1 MKLKIIEGSFAVC
14 KLKDPSHINLDQ
26 DFVFIG
32 KTDEE
37 TSLVCNEKVVPKNVS
52 EEEKGFSL
60 IKIEGLLDFS
70 LVGIISEISG
80 VLAKNNI
87 SIFVV
92 STYNTDYFLIKENNI
107 EKTKKA
113 LLEKGYEFI

>member
-1 MKLKIIEGSFAVC
+1 MELKIIEGSFAVC
-14 KLKDPSHINLDQ
+14 KLKNPSSIDFSQN
-26 DFVFIG
+26 FVFTA

-37 TSLVCNEKVVPKNVS
+37 VSLVCDEKFVPKDTCKA
-52 EEEKGFSL
+52 EKGFSL
-60 IKIEGLLDFS
+60 IKLEEILDFS
-70 LVGIISEISG
+70 LIGIISEISN

-92 STYNTDYFLIKENNI
+92 STYNTDYFLVKKKDI

-113 LLEKGYEFI
+113 LQEKGYEFA